1 MGKLDGFAK
10 LTFAEV
16 TQGVTAGSAAWH
28 RPPEVRLERVQAD
41 GHLRVLR
48 PEGLAPLAHPW
59 PEACDHDEV
68 LVEIKMAGDHVDIV
82 ELKRA
87 TLRRLAREIERIEER
102 SPPWMGE
109 EPLWVVAP
117 HLPSWLHTVRALE
130 RLAPGC
136 YRVGPSPFQ
145 FLWIAANELP
155 LRDELVP
162 FLTARAGQA
171 LDEFARWVAPRRDVE
186 WVISM
191 LEYLPMSL
199 KTREDLLRRFARV
212 DDPEIEA
219 RRQWILQ
226 ALLDHSPEVKAE
238 LIEQGVEKGIEKGI
252 EKGQLTEARALL
264 RRLLA
269 RRGFAPTAAMEAQI
283 DACSELD
290 TLHRWLDQA
299 MTADSAEEA
308 LA

>member
-16 TQGVTAGSAAWH
+16 TPTVTAGSAAWH

-41 GHLRVLR
+41 GYLRVVR
-48 PEGLAPLAHPW
+48 PDGLVPLAAPW

-68 LVEIKMAGDHVDIV
+68 VVEIKMVGDHVDIV

-102 SPPWMGE
+102 EPPWMGE

-130 RLAPGC
+130 RCAPGC

-162 FLTARAGQA
+162 FLTARSGQA
-171 LDEFARWVAPRRDVE
+171 LDDFARWVAPRRDVE
-186 WVISM
+186 WVIFHARISADV
-191 LEYLPMSL
+191 
-199 KTREDLLRRFARV
+199 TED
-212 DDPEIEA
+212 P
-219 RRQWILQ
+219 
-226 ALLDHSPEVKAE
+226 
-238 LIEQGVEKGIEKGI
+238 
-252 EKGQLTEARALL
+252 
-264 RRLLA
+264 
-269 RRGFAPTAAMEAQI
+269 
-283 DACSELD
+283 
-290 TLHRWLDQA
+290 
-299 MTADSAEEA
+299 
-308 LA
+308 

>member
-10 LTFAEV
+10 LTFAEE
-16 TQGVTAGSAAWH
+16 TPSVTAGSAAWH
-28 RPPEVRLERVQAD
+28 GPPEVRLERVQAD
-41 GHLRVLR
+41 GYLRVLR
-48 PEGLAPLAHPW
+48 PDGLVPLAAPW
-59 PEACDHDEV
+59 PEACDHHEV
-68 LVEIKMAGDHVDIV
+68 VVEIKMAGDHVGIV
-82 ELKRA
+82 EFKRA

-102 SPPWMGE
+102 EPPWMGE

-117 HLPSWLHTVRALE
+117 HLPSWLHTVRALDAF
-130 RLAPGC
+130 APGC

-162 FLTARAGQA
+162 FLTARSGKA
-171 LDEFARWVAPRRDVE
+171 LDDFARWVAPRRDVE

-191 LEYLPMSL
+191 LEYLPMSS

-226 ALLDHSPEVKAE
+226 TLLAYSPEVKE
-238 LIEQGVEKGIEKGI
+238 QLIEEGI

-264 RRLLA
+264 RKLLA
-269 RRGFAPTAAMEAQI
+269 RRGLAPTAAMEAQI

>member
-16 TQGVTAGSAAWH
+16 TPSVTAGSAVWH
-28 RPPEVRLERVQAD
+28 RPPEVQLERVQAD
-41 GHLRVLR
+41 GYLRVLR
-48 PEGLAPLAHPW
+48 SDGLAPLAAPW
-59 PEACDHDEV
+59 PAARFHDEV
-68 LVEIKMAGDHVDIV
+68 VVEIKMAGDHVDIV
-82 ELKRA
+82 ELQRA
-87 TLRRLAREIERIEER
+87 LLRRQVRQVERVEER

-117 HLPSWLHTVRALE
+117 RLPSWLHTVRALK
-130 RLAPGC
+130 RFAPGC
-136 YRVGPSPFQ
+136 YRVGSSPFQ

-162 FLTARAGQA
+162 FLTARSGKA

-191 LEYLPMSL
+191 LEYLPMSP

-226 ALLDHSPEVKAE
+226 ALLAHSPEVSE
-238 LIEQGVEKGIEKGI
+238 QLIEQGIEQGIEKGI

-264 RRLLA
+264 RRVLA
-269 RRGFAPTAAMEAQI
+269 RRGFAPTAAMETQI
-283 DACSELD
+283 DACSELG

-299 MTADSAEEA
+299 MTAASAEEA